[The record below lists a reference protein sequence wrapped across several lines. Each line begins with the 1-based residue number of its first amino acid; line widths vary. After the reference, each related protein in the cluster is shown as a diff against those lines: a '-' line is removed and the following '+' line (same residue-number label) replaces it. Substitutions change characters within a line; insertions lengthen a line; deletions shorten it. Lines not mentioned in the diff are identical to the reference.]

1 MKKNLAPSNRHSR
14 LASATLVV
22 LGLLLFMFVTWR
34 DYAEDARAPSEN
46 MSLGL
51 GLGLGLD
58 SAGSDPRAAAAPAAD
73 NALAS
78 ALASASSVAAAAAT
92 QKTDES
98 ARNSLRVQEQISTI
112 RGELSSAG
120 SEKEREHVRATTI
133 LAPGNA
139 AQRATGAVISNTVFS
154 PERNLNEILNT
165 SPVVLFVRSSQR
177 DSQYLRSLLLREYEI
192 SPQIAVVDLD
202 QHAYGDA
209 LQRHIRD
216 TKMGRREDAPLPY
229 LFVNGVSAIANS
241 AQNKVRDAHV
251 DGELLDQLRH
261 LAAGKVLFQK
271 VGAPS
276 NN

>member
-1 MKKNLAPSNRHSR
+1 MKKNIAPSNRHSR

-46 MSLGL
+46 LS
-51 GLGLGLD
+51 LGLGLD

-78 ALASASSVAAAAAT
+78 ALASASSVAAAT

-120 SEKEREHVRATTI
+120 SEKEHVRATTI

-241 AQNKVRDAHV
+241 AQNKVREAHV

>member
-1 MKKNLAPSNRHSR
+1 MKKNIAPSNRHSR

-34 DYAEDARAPSEN
+34 DYAEDAHAPSEN
-46 MSLGL
+46 LSLGL
-51 GLGLGLD
+51 GLGLDLD

-78 ALASASSVAAAAAT
+78 ALASASSVAAAT

-120 SEKEREHVRATTI
+120 SEKEHVRATTI

>member
-1 MKKNLAPSNRHSR
+1 MKKNIAPSNRHSR

-22 LGLLLFMFVTWR
+22 LGLLLCMFVTWR
-34 DYAEDARAPSEN
+34 DYAEDARAPSDN
-46 MSLGL
+46 LSLGL

-78 ALASASSVAAAAAT
+78 ALASASSVAAAT

-120 SEKEREHVRATTI
+120 SEKEHVRATTI

-241 AQNKVRDAHV
+241 AQNKVREAHV

-261 LAAGKVLFQK
+261 LAAGKVLFKK

>member
-46 MSLGL
+46 LSLGL

-58 SAGSDPRAAAAPAAD
+58 SAGSDPRAAAPAAD

-78 ALASASSVAAAAAT
+78 ALASASSVAAAT

-98 ARNSLRVQEQISTI
+98 VRNSLRVQEQISTI

-120 SEKEREHVRATTI
+120 SEREKEHVRATTI